1 MGDAAL
7 LALAALAAVSVSSVS
22 AQGTASDGTVAPDFN
37 GPCTVSAT
45 IVETGVAIDP
55 KASGGVYT
63 APLQGSASY
72 EGSIAVAAEERPI
85 NGQVSVATP
94 PGIPSFTLKSWQ
106 DDDADSVTDSG
117 TVTWDIPSF
126 VPRGVIVTV
135 SGYHNDAG
143 ARCDGSIQVKI
154 EGGFFDSPVGPASL
168 VLTVLFGLGML
179 FAAVPTVM
187 STARRRTVRRR
198 SA

>member
-1 MGDAAL
+1 MLGLNAHPMVAL
-7 LALAALAAVSVSSVS
+7 FAFVALFAVVVASVSSVS
-22 AQGTASDGTVAPDFN
+22 AQGTASDGSVAADFN

-45 IVETGVAIDP
+45 ILETGAAIDP
-55 KASGGVYT
+55 SASGGVYT

-94 PGIPSFTLKSWQ
+94 PGVPSFTLKSWE
-106 DDDADSVTDSG
+106 DDDADSVSDSG

-135 SGYHNDAG
+135 SGYHNDTG

-168 VLTVLFGLGML
+168 VLTALFGLGLL
-179 FAAVPTVM
+179 FAAVP
-187 STARRRTVRRR
+187 RPR
-198 SA
+198 

>member
-1 MGDAAL
+1 MPGLNAHPMGVLFAFVAL
-7 LALAALAAVSVSSVS
+7 FAAVVASVSSAS
-22 AQGTASDGTVAPDFN
+22 AQGTASDGSVAADFN

-45 IVETGVAIDP
+45 ILGTGVAIDP
-55 KASGGVYT
+55 SASGGVYT

-94 PGIPSFTLKSWQ
+94 PGVPPFTLKSWE
-106 DDDADSVTDSG
+106 DDDADSVSDSG

-135 SGYHNDAG
+135 SGYHNDVG

-154 EGGFFDSPVGPASL
+154 EGGFFDSPVGAASL
-168 VLTVLFGLGML
+168 ALTVLAGLGML
-179 FAAVPTVM
+179 FAAIP
-187 STARRRTVRRR
+187 RPR
-198 SA
+198 